1 MSCILKS
8 QSKYQASRS
17 YRCHAVHTHP
27 IKFMTTTCHHFE
39 AQNPGG
45 HTHGSLRSP
54 GPRGH
59 IIRFSQAAFA
69 IHTSLYQI
77 LMSIDF
83 IEILVKLKRECEAA
97 MKAARLP
104 QPLPQPLPRR
114 QQATP
119 SPKGEAQG
127 MAAPAASLPR
137 QRARSA
143 RPASPN
149 SPASR
154 DPPAAF

>member
-17 YRCHAVHTHP
+17 YRCHAVHTPP

-104 QPLPQPLPRR
+104 QPLPRR

-119 SPKGEAQG
+119 S
-127 MAAPAASLPR
+127 LPR
-137 QRARSA
+137 QRARRRGGAPRHGSA
-143 RPASPN
+143 SCLAPLAL
-149 SPASR
+149 
-154 DPPAAF
+154 PPTPLPPGIPPLPSKTAR

>member
-17 YRCHAVHTHP
+17 YRCHAVHTPP

-104 QPLPQPLPRR
+104 QPLPRR

-137 QRARSA
+137 QLPRSA
-143 RPASPN
+143 RPASNP
-149 SPASR
+149 PASR